1 MEFLNAIQDTA
12 LASWVRESTS
22 LFAYTGM
29 LFVHAVGL
37 AVCAGMSAAV
47 GLRILGVGASSI
59 PLAPLERLFPVI
71 WTGVW
76 MNVLSGVPLVM
87 SNAAKDLINPTFYAK
102 MLFIL
107 FAVIYVRRVRH
118 RVFLGAPGG
127 QVIEASD
134 AGRGLTKVMLA
145 MWAGAIVAGRLCE
158 YPQLLGLEY
167 VLGH

>member
-1 MEFLNAIQDTA
+1 
-12 LASWVRESTS
+12 
-22 LFAYTGM
+22 M

-47 GLRILGVGASSI
+47 GLRILGVGASI

-87 SNAAKDLINPTFYAK
+87 SNATKDLINPTFYAK

-107 FAVIYVRRVRH
+107 IAVIYVRRVRH
-118 RVFLGAPGG
+118 QVFLGAPGG
-127 QVIEASD
+127 TVIEASV
-134 AGRGLTKVMLA
+134 AGQGLAKVMLA

>member
-1 MEFLNAIQDTA
+1 MEFLSAIQDTA

-37 AVCAGMSAAV
+37 AICAGVSAAV
-47 GLRILGVGASSI
+47 ALRILGVGSSI
-59 PLAPLERLFPVI
+59 PLAPMERLFPVI

-87 SNAAKDLINPTFYAK
+87 SNATKDLINPTFYAK

-107 FAVIYVRRVRH
+107 VAVIYVRRVRH
-118 RVFLGAPGG
+118 QVFLAAPGG
-127 QVIEASD
+127 TVTEASD
-134 AGRGLTKVMLA
+134 DGRRLARVMFA
-145 MWAGAIVAGRLCE
+145 MWTGAIIAGRLCE
-158 YPQLLGLEY
+158 YPQLLGLDY
-167 VLGH
+167 VMGH